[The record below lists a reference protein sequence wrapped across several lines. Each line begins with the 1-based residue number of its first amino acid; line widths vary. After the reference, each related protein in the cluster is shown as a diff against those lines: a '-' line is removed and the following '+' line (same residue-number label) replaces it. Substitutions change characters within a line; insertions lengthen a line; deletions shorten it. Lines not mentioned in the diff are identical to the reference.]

1 MIASSATTIVVIK
14 IYFVITC
21 VDVIT

>member
-1 MIASSATTIVVIK
+1 MIAFSATTIVVIE
-14 IYFVITC
+14 IYFFITC